1 MKCIKIVKWL
11 EFVKEKMAPL
21 RFFKTLVNGMVAM
34 AKKNWI
40 DCQSRESRSIF
51 FFGIHFLSLYGGGGS
66 TLSCE
71 VLKNILNF
79 IHP

>member
-34 AKKNWI
+34 AKKKL
-40 DCQSRESRSIF
+40 DR
-51 FFGIHFLSLYGGGGS
+51 LSVPG
-66 TLSCE
+66 
-71 VLKNILNF
+71 V
-79 IHP
+79 